1 MPKFLGIICRGILF
15 GKFVEEVGF
24 IGTIM
29 LCLLFVEFFG
39 EISRTN
45 LLGKIFWEKIWQ
57 QGDSGGKEIRAARK
71 FVRPQNAFSEKI
83 SQQGHAGGEEI
94 QASSKTIR
102 AANKFGFRGN
112 SCGEQI

>member
-29 LCLLFVEFFG
+29 LCFLFVDLFG

-45 LLGKIFWEKIWQ
+45 LLGKFLWEVSWGNVLAKFF
-57 QGDSGGKEIRAARK
+57 GEISR
-71 FVRPQNAFSEKI
+71 
-83 SQQGHAGGEEI
+83 
-94 QASSKTIR
+94 
-102 AANKFGFRGN
+102 
-112 SCGEQI
+112 